1 MPKLSQEYNDD
12 LVKSSGQQPAEV
24 KNESK
29 AFELPC
35 SVCGK
40 RLLVDEETFKI
51 VNKALAQDL
60 DNPLV
65 CGDCEQA
72 YVEEIFE

>member
-1 MPKLSQEYNDD
+1 MPRLSQKYDDD
-12 LVKSSGQQPAEV
+12 LVKSSEQPAEA
-24 KNESK
+24 KNDSK

-51 VNKALAQDL
+51 VNKALAHDL
-60 DNPLV
+60 DNPLF